1 MHFVSWM
8 NVPSMEKLCGSQLSQ
23 NECTVKMI
31 KGLSY
36 SLWVL
41 LRPLV
46 LWTAM
51 GKKNLSSYP
60 LSYKDESLKALACY
74 MWLANGLICCLP
86 LIVFQEKTNASG
98 CRWHTHKS
106 LRRHILAG
114 LAHCPLGSWPAYVGP
129 ELPWPQIGCHSK
141 SPVENLDNDCMG
153 NRYSH
158 SQGVLPILTW
168 HSEAEV
174 SMTPNK
180 QLLSLS
186 QLIRN
191 VG

>member
-1 MHFVSWM
+1 MHFVSWV

-46 LWTAM
+46 FWTAM

-98 CRWHTHKS
+98 CGWHTHKS

-114 LAHCPLGSWPAYVGP
+114 LARCPLFFFSSPAYDSIWV
-129 ELPWPQIGCHSK
+129 H
-141 SPVENLDNDCMG
+141 
-153 NRYSH
+153 
-158 SQGVLPILTW
+158 
-168 HSEAEV
+168 
-174 SMTPNK
+174 
-180 QLLSLS
+180 QLLWVN
-186 QLIRN
+186 QLFKENMSETSTFIKAWWRDGCASFTRCTHFVEFIIN
-191 VG
+191 I